1 MVTLNSMFE
10 NTSRCFSS
18 NVAVTFNSGIATEH
32 KTYRE
37 LDVQAS
43 QVADFMGSLCE
54 RQEIIAIYSKQ
65 SIGLVACI
73 LGVLKCQ
80 SCFAPIDLNWPP
92 EMVCK
97 FLLKLNVSLVL
108 VHEDLLE
115 TFQKFLSQ
123 WKTHLPSGCQVEL
136 IRNQALDAKGFLL
149 VRKPFELKGDTIN
162 AECLGLAYV
171 IQTSGTTGEA
181 KAVKVPHRCIVPNIT
196 DLR

>member
-43 QVADFMGSLCE
+43 QVADFMASLCE

-108 VHEDLLE
+108 VDEDLLE

-136 IRNQALDAKGFLL
+136 IRNQALDANGFVL